1 MSHDSQAPAAYGVTY
16 LFSVIGALVVLIS
29 RPQDRL
35 ATYHAK
41 QSLGIAAAAALVFLA
56 WITVGWALAWIPYV
70 GFIVAIALFA
80 LVMAALL
87 VLAGCW
93 LAGMVAALREKMRP
107 APVVGGW
114 ALRWF
119 GK

>member
-1 MSHDSQAPAAYGVTY
+1 MRSKHFALLAY

-56 WITVGWALAWIPYV
+56 WITVGWAISWIPYV
-70 GFIVAIALFA
+70 GFIMAIALFA
-80 LVMAALL
+80 LVMAAFL

-93 LAGMVAALREKMRP
+93 LAGMVAALREKMQP